1 MSRPRARR
9 PRRMERIRA
18 EPRNSRN
25 TCGTWGYN
33 GHKANKASPNGG
45 SNISST
51 RTNSART
58 PTIPEAQ
65 KDRWTKPRPQPTQNR
80 QEVRAKGGPPL
91 FTPPKTGMKA
101 GTAATRPRRQKQ
113 VWITA
118 HLAHGY
124 PQG

>member
-1 MSRPRARR
+1 
-9 PRRMERIRA
+9 MERIRA

-33 GHKANKASPNGG
+33 GHKANKASPNGV

-58 PTIPEAQ
+58 PTSPEAQ
-65 KDRWTKPRPQPTQNR
+65 KDRWTKPWAHPTQNR
-80 QEVRAKGGPPL
+80 LEVRAKGGSS
-91 FTPPKTGMKA
+91 TP